1 MASKKSSS
9 KLAASEGNSSGMTA
23 SEINLDLSVLNGV
36 GPTTLKKLKESGFG
50 SLEALATSTILELTE
65 IPGIGEKV
73 AERIIT
79 EARKHFNMGLKTGR
93 QLKAEYGQR
102 LRITTMAKALDNLLG
117 GGVET
122 GCITEFAGVFRSGKT
137 QLMHQLAVTVQLPPE
152 KGGLGKG
159 AAWID
164 TEGTFRPTR
173 IEDMAKT
180 LGLDPDEC
188 LDNILVGRAYNSDH
202 QLELTEEALNVA
214 AEKNIGILII
224 DSLMAHFRA
233 EFVGRGTLAF
243 RQQVIS
249 KYLHAILRVIEVK
262 NMACVLTNQVQ
273 AKPDQLFGD
282 PNTPIGGNVV
292 AHTSTHRVLLR
303 KGKGNHRVA
312 VILDSPNLPE
322 GDATFQ
328 ILTEGVRDVK

>member
-1 MASKKSSS
+1 MASKES
-9 KLAASEGNSSGMTA
+9 KIAAEPSIEDDTP
-23 SEINLDLSVLNGV
+23 DLSSMTGI
-36 GPTTLKKLKESGFG
+36 GPTTLKKLQESGYG
-50 SLEALATSTILELTE
+50 SLEALATATILELSE

-73 AERIIT
+73 AERLISQ
-79 EARKHFNMGLKTGR
+79 ARKQFKMGLKTGKE
-93 QLKAEYGQR
+93 LKAEFSKRQH
-102 LRITTMAKALDNLLG
+102 ITTMAKSLDHLLG

-122 GCITEFAGVFRSGKT
+122 GCITEFAGAFRSGKT

-159 AAWID
+159 VAWID
-164 TEGTFRPTR
+164 TEGTFRPSR
-173 IEDMAKT
+173 IEEMAVP

-202 QLELTEEALNVA
+202 QLELTEEALNA
-214 AEKNIGILII
+214 AKDRKIGLIII

-243 RQQVIS
+243 RQQMIG

-262 NMACVLTNQVQ
+262 NMACVITNQVQ

-292 AHTSTHRVLLR
+292 AHTSTHRILLR
-303 KGKGNHRVA
+303 KGKGNQRVA
-312 VILDSPNLPE
+312 AVLDSPNLPE
-322 GDATFQ
+322 GDATYQ
-328 ILTEGVRDVK
+328 ILTEGIRDIK